1 MKTMRIATIDVN
13 GITSQILNGVN
24 SQIFPVN
31 EQYLLSLTHTRHTQ
45 QLKTS

>member
-1 MKTMRIATIDVN
+1 MKTMRIATINVN

-24 SQIFPVN
+24 SQIFPVY